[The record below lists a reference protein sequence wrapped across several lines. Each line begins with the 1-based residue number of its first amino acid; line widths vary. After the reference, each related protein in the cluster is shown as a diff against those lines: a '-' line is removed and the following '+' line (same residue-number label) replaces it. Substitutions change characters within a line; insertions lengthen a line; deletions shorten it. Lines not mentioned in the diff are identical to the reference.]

1 MNSGLLVRS
10 DRSVGDI
17 LIVDDQLDN
26 LHLLSDLLTQQGYE
40 VRTVTRGS
48 AALMGVE
55 AQLPDLILLD
65 ISMPEMDGYEVC
77 QCLKSNPQTREI
89 PVIFI
94 SALNEVF
101 DKVKAFTVGGV
112 DYVTKP
118 FQIEEVFA
126 RIETQL
132 SLRRMQVQ
140 LQAQNACL
148 QQTERELEA
157 ALAQSRSLN
166 QRIEE
171 MTAIEERN
179 RIARDIH
186 DSLGHVLVALNMQ
199 MGAALS
205 LWGSS
210 PQEAYEFLVRAKD
223 LGSEALDAVRQSVSA
238 IRSDPLEGE
247 FFEGAIASLV
257 ENFHQSTGITPECI
271 IDISHPTHDAINRA
285 VYRLVQEGLT
295 NICKHAEASAVQI
308 RIQTTPDELLLTL
321 TDNGRG
327 FCRDETISG
336 YGLQGMKERAIAL
349 GGQLKIVSKPGS
361 GCRIT
366 AKFPRIGLNGNTH
379 TS

>member
-1 MNSGLLVRS
+1 MNCNQLAQ
-10 DRSVGDI
+10 GDI

-26 LHLLSDLLTQQGYE
+26 LRLLSDLLTQKGYE

-55 AQLPDLILLD
+55 AQSPDAILLD
-65 ISMPEMDGYEVC
+65 IFMPEMDGYEVC
-77 QCLKSNPQTREI
+77 RRLKRNPRTREI

-126 RIETQL
+126 RVETQL
-132 SLRRMQVQ
+132 SLRRAQVQ
-140 LQAQNACL
+140 LQTQNACL
-148 QQTERELEA
+148 KQTELELQA
-157 ALAQSRSLN
+157 ALEQARSLN

-205 LWGSS
+205 LWQNE
-210 PQEAYEFLVRAKD
+210 PQEAYRFLVQAKK
-223 LGSEALDAVRQSVSA
+223 LGSEALGAVRQSVSA
-238 IRSDPLEGE
+238 IRSDPLQGDL
-247 FFEGAIASLV
+247 FKQAIAGLA
-257 ENFHQSTGITPECI
+257 EEFRQSTGITPTCQINE
-271 IDISHPTHDAINRA
+271 SLPSSDAINRTI
-285 VYRLVQEGLT
+285 YRLVQEGLT
-295 NICKHAEASAVQI
+295 NICKHAEATAVQI
-308 RIQTTPDELLLTL
+308 QIQTTPDELVLTL

-327 FCRDETISG
+327 FCCDETMTG
-336 YGLQGMKERAIAL
+336 YGLQGMQERAIAV
-349 GGQLKIVSKPGS
+349 GGQLDIVSAPGR
-361 GCRIT
+361 GCQIL
-366 AKFPRIGLNGNTH
+366 AKFPL
-379 TS
+379 

>member
-1 MNSGLLVRS
+1 MNCDRPVR
-10 DRSVGDI
+10 GDI

-26 LHLLSDLLTQQGYE
+26 LRLLSDLLTQQGYE

-55 AQLPDLILLD
+55 AQSPDLILLD
-65 ISMPEMDGYEVC
+65 IFMPDMDGYEVC
-77 QCLKSNPQTREI
+77 QRLKSNPQTREI

-140 LQAQNACL
+140 LQTQNTCL

-205 LWGSS
+205 LWNRS
-210 PQEAYEFLVRAKD
+210 PKEAYEFLARSKT
-223 LGSEALDAVRQSVSA
+223 LGSEALGAIRQSVSA
-238 IRSDPLEGE
+238 IRSDPFEGAL
-247 FFEGAIASLV
+247 FEGAIAGLV
-257 ENFHQSTGITPECI
+257 EDFRQSTGITPECN
-271 IDISHPTHDAINRA
+271 IDLSHPASDAINRA

-295 NICKHAEASAVQI
+295 NICKHAEASVVQI

-327 FCRDETISG
+327 FCSDETNAG
-336 YGLQGMKERAIAL
+336 YGLQGMKERAITL
-349 GGQLKIVSKPGS
+349 GGQLDIMSQPGS
-361 GCRIT
+361 GCRIS
-366 AKFPRIGLNGNTH
+366 AQFPQIGLNGNTH
-379 TS
+379 TP

>member
-1 MNSGLLVRS
+1 MAS
-10 DRSVGDI
+10 DI

-65 ISMPEMDGYEVC
+65 IFMPEMNGYEVC
-77 QCLKSNPQTREI
+77 QRLKDNSKTREI

-140 LQAQNACL
+140 LQAQNTCL

-166 QRIEE
+166 QRVEE

-186 DSLGHVLVALNMQ
+186 DSLGHILVALNIQ

-205 LWGSS
+205 LWSSS
-210 PQEAYEFLVRAKD
+210 PQESYEFLARAKT
-223 LGSEALDAVRQSVSA
+223 LGSEALNAVRQSVSA
-238 IRSDPLEGE
+238 IRSDPLEGPL
-247 FFEGAIASLV
+247 FERAIASLV

-271 IDISHPTHDAINRA
+271 IDISHPVHDAINRA

-308 RIQTTPDELLLTL
+308 RIQTTIDELLLTL

-327 FCRDETISG
+327 FCSDETATG
-336 YGLQGMKERAIAL
+336 YGLHGMKERAIAL
-349 GGQLKIVSKPGS
+349 GGQLDIVSKPGS
-361 GCRIT
+361 GCWIT
-366 AKFPRIGLNGNTH
+366 AKLPRMEGV
-379 TS
+379 

>member
-1 MNSGLLVRS
+1 MHYDRLVQ
-10 DRSVGDI
+10 GDI

-26 LHLLSDLLTQQGYE
+26 LRLLSDLLTQQGYE

-55 AQLPDLILLD
+55 AQLPHLILLD
-65 ISMPEMDGYEVC
+65 IFMPEMDGYEVC
-77 QCLKSNPQTREI
+77 QRLKGNPQTREI

-118 FQIEEVFA
+118 FQIEEVIA

-132 SLRRMQVQ
+132 SLRRMQVRI
-140 LQAQNACL
+140 QAQNACL
-148 QQTERELEA
+148 QQTERDLEA

-166 QRIEE
+166 QKIEE
-171 MTAIEERN
+171 MTTIEERN

-205 LWGSS
+205 LWNSS
-210 PQEAYEFLVRAKD
+210 PKEAYEFLARAKD
-223 LGSEALDAVRQSVSA
+223 LGSEALGAVRQSVSA
-238 IRSDPLEGE
+238 IRSDPLEGKL
-247 FFEGAIASLV
+247 FEGAIAVLL
-257 ENFHQSTGITPECI
+257 EDFRQSTGITPECS
-271 IDISHPTHDAINRA
+271 IDISHPASDAINRA
-285 VYRLVQEGLT
+285 VYRLIQEGLT
-295 NICKHAEASAVQI
+295 NICKHAKASAIQI
-308 RIQTTPDELLLTL
+308 RIQTTTDELLLIL
-321 TDNGRG
+321 ADNGLG
-327 FCRDETISG
+327 FCSDQTVVG

-349 GGQLKIVSKPGS
+349 GGELDIVSKPGS
-361 GCRIT
+361 GCWIT
-366 AKFPRIGLNGNTH
+366 AKFPKNEGV
-379 TS
+379 

>member
-1 MNSGLLVRS
+1 MMTDERLIQ
-10 DRSVGDI
+10 GDI

-26 LHLLSDLLTQQGYE
+26 LRLLSDALTQRGHE
-40 VRTVTRGS
+40 VRTVRRGS
-48 AALMGVE
+48 AALMGVQ
-55 AQLPDLILLD
+55 AQTPDLILLD
-65 ISMPEMDGYEVC
+65 IFMPEMDGYEVC
-77 QCLKSNPQTREI
+77 QRLKSDPQTREI
-89 PVIFI
+89 PIIFI

-101 DKVKAFTVGGV
+101 DKVKAFAVGGV

-132 SLRRMQVQ
+132 SLRRIQTQLQVQ
-140 LQAQNACL
+140 NTHL
-148 QQTERELEA
+148 QQTEQNLQA
-157 ALAQSRSLN
+157 ALEQSRFLN

-205 LWGSS
+205 LWQED
-210 PQEAYEFLVRAKD
+210 PKEAYEFLVRAKN
-223 LGSEALDAVRQSVSA
+223 LGTEALGAVRQSVSA

-247 FFEGAIASLV
+247 RFDQAIAALL
-257 ENFHQSTGITPECI
+257 EDCRQCTGITPECK
-271 IDISHPTHDAINRA
+271 IDLSLSTSDAINRA

-295 NICKHAEASAVQI
+295 NICKHAEATAIQLQV
-308 RIQTTPDELLLTL
+308 QTTAEELCLTL

-327 FCRDETISG
+327 FCSTETTTG
-336 YGLQGMKERAIAL
+336 FGLQGMKERVTIL
-349 GGQLKIVSKPGS
+349 GGRLEITSEQGA
-361 GCRIT
+361 GCRISAT
-366 AKFPRIGLNGNTH
+366 LPRF
-379 TS
+379 

>member
-1 MNSGLLVRS
+1 MNC
-10 DRSVGDI
+10 DRPVQGDI

-26 LHLLSDLLTQQGYE
+26 LRLLSDLLTQQGYE
-40 VRTVTRGS
+40 VRTVTRGA

-55 AQLPDLILLD
+55 AQSPDLILLD
-65 ISMPEMDGYEVC
+65 IFMPEMDGYEVC
-77 QCLKSNPQTREI
+77 QRLKDNPQTREI

-140 LQAQNACL
+140 LQAQNTCL

-166 QRIEE
+166 QQIEE
-171 MTAIEERN
+171 MTVVEERN

-205 LWGSS
+205 LWNSS
-210 PQEAYEFLVRAKD
+210 PKEAYEFLVRAKG
-223 LGSEALDAVRQSVSA
+223 LGSEALGAVRESVSV
-238 IRSDPLEGE
+238 IRSDPLVGKL
-247 FFEGAIASLV
+247 FEGAIAGLV
-257 ENFHQSTGITPECI
+257 EDFCQSTGITPECS
-271 IDISHPTHDAINRA
+271 IDISHPASNAINRV

-295 NICKHAEASAVQI
+295 NICKHAEASVVQI
-308 RIQTTPDELLLTL
+308 RIQTTTDELLLTL
-321 TDNGRG
+321 ADNGLG
-327 FCRDETISG
+327 FCSDQTIVG
-336 YGLQGMKERAIAL
+336 YGLQGMRERAISL
-349 GGQLKIVSKPGS
+349 GGQLDIVSELGS
-361 GCRIT
+361 GCCIT
-366 AKFPRIGLNGNTH
+366 AKFPKIEGV
-379 TS
+379 